1 MARAPAFQAGCR
13 EFESRFPLHFNFIK
27 NFYFIKIPS
36 KFYKG
41 ILLFKLQNYS
51 TQNIKNDIL
60 SGAVVAVA
68 LIPEAI
74 AFSFIAG
81 VSPVVGLY
89 AAFIIGLVSSILG
102 GKPGMISGAT
112 GAVAI
117 VFVSLGVGVAQ
128 LHPDLSK
135 EALSMLILHYIL
147 LTSIFAGIFQI
158 IVGFLKMGKF
168 IRLVP
173 QPAMFGFVNG
183 LAIVIALAQIKF
195 FAPSNIEGLNGWSE
209 VFKASLSEN
218 YLMYIIVV
226 ITMAIMHYLPKYT
239 KAIPSGLVAIIG
251 LTLLVFVT
259 GVETKLVGDLADLSN
274 ISMPH
279 FVMPDVSLFTFD
291 SMYLIIPS
299 AILVGLVGLIES
311 LLTLSVLDEMS
322 GTRGSGNRECVAQGI
337 GNICSGSF
345 GGMAGCAMIGQSII
359 NYTSGGLGRLSSF
372 TASVLLIL
380 LVVSFSEIIAII
392 PVAVLVGIMFMV
404 SIGTFEFSSLR
415 RIKHMPKADAFVL
428 VAVTVITVFEDL
440 AIAVIAGIIISAL
453 VFAWEH
459 AKIHARTV
467 MENGKKVYCL
477 NGPLF
482 FASVTSFGEQFDIEN
497 DPSEVVIDFA
507 GARVMDSSGAEAI
520 DAITE
525 RYNKAGK
532 KLTIKHLSEDCRKV
546 LKTAGPFCTYEEDDP
561 TYKVAYN
568 V

>member
-1 MARAPAFQAGCR
+1 
-13 EFESRFPLHFNFIK
+13 
-27 NFYFIKIPS
+27 
-36 KFYKG
+36 
-41 ILLFKLQNYS
+41 LFTLQNYS

-568 V
+568 A